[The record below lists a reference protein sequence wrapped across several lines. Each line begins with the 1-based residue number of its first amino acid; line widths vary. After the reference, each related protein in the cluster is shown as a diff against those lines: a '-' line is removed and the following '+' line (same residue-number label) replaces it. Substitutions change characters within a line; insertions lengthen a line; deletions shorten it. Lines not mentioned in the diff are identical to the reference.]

1 MLSSL
6 AMFFFS
12 FEIKNISEN
21 FLEALTSNSY
31 YKFAF
36 KIVFLLPVNPL
47 VTFWLNC
54 KFYVNYSPSLQKVNR
69 RKFNMAS
76 RGKFS
81 FQDFKSSFS
90 LFAALSAVHTVKA
103 VENHSR
109 KTRSERSSLQGENC
123 HSFGQY
129 CYSIKIWT
137 LNQWI
142 PHRNLELVK
151 VLTIWNSRVSAFCVA
166 MFMMT
171 RIVKL

>member
-1 MLSSL
+1 MVYSFVFWIIICLLLLSCVVL
-6 AMFFFS
+6 LGHVFFF
-12 FEIKNISEN
+12 FWDKIFQKN

-47 VTFWLNC
+47 VTFWLNG

-81 FQDFKSSFS
+81 FQDFKPSFS
-90 LFAALSAVHTVKA
+90 LFVALSAVQTVKA

-137 LNQWI
+137 LNQ
-142 PHRNLELVK
+142 
-151 VLTIWNSRVSAFCVA
+151 
-166 MFMMT
+166 
-171 RIVKL
+171 